1 MRVQELL
8 DLTGKKA
15 LITGGGRG
23 LGEQMAF
30 ALAEAGAD
38 VIVCSR
44 HLEACA
50 EVAQNIVSAT
60 GRSAHALALDV
71 ADPASVGQAVDEAL
85 SLFGQIDILIN
96 NAGVSWGADVFSM
109 PLEKWN
115 RVLAVN
121 ATGSFL
127 MAQALGRG
135 MVDRGWGRVINV
147 ASIAG
152 LFGIDPDI
160 MNAVGYHASK
170 GAVIALTRDLAV
182 KWAPHGVTVN
192 AIAPGFFPSRMSQG
206 VLAHGGEKI
215 LAGTPMRRFGGEHDL
230 KGLVVYL
237 ASEASAYMTGQ
248 ILPIDGGASAV

>member
-71 ADPASVGQAVDEAL
+71 ADPASVSQAVDEAL

-215 LAGTPMRRFGGEHDL
+215 LVGTPMRRFGGEHDL
-230 KGLVVYL
+230 KGLAVYL

>member
-44 HLEACA
+44 HLETCA

-182 KWAPHGVTVN
+182 KWARHGVTVN

-215 LAGTPMRRFGGEHDL
+215 LARTPMRRFGGEHDL